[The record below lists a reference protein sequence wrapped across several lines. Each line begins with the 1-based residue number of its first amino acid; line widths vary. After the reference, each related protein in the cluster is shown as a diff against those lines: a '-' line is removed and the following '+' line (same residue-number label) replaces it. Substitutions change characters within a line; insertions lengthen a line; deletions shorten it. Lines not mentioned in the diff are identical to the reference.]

1 MEDASFLCG
10 PLRLSM
16 LLAAEG
22 KHEAA
27 KAMLERHQAEVR
39 AHVRQ
44 SERRADDDG
53 AKSD

>member
-1 MEDASFLCG
+1 MREFLSG

-27 KAMLERHQAEVR
+27 KAMFERHKEETLS
-39 AHVRQ
+39 HVGQ
-44 SERRADDDG
+44 SERRTDDDG